1 MAANLSNSLMT
12 EASYGETIGEV
23 SSDKTID
30 SVALYFDSY
39 SSYLALDGT
48 TLRLADD
55 AFADYES
62 QRIYFG
68 DGFSIAM
75 TDQEFYLTLTY
86 SDTTTEDLTFSLSAT
101 DVDETLSLVAVD
113 FSASYYGEK
122 VANIKGLN
130 DASLSAELNSDSSPF
145 AITNNAVYLDS
156 DWHYEAQDNTIKN
169 SAGGYY
175 DAASWSSLTL
185 SVDTWI
191 SDAADASYNF
201 VSDLFTLM
209 AANSQQANLTAL
221 SLQAVNDREF
231 GAALVEIGGD
241 ENSGYIYKLRDSSD
255 VFEISGDR
263 LKLLDNYYLDSNY
276 DILTTGSQYYN
287 LAQFASANIAFEML
301 DAQTNNII
309 ASSYISGATLASVFA
324 DANITKSTDSYVH
337 AKANESQNYTAERV
351 DEYQT
356 VIGQTSWVVPADK
369 VITYSFLGIDA
380 LDSGD
385 NDEFDGLMA
394 TNDAFKDAVQAA
406 FESISNYIDI
416 TFQEVD
422 ELGSVVGDLRL
433 GIVDPDYSTSSLGIE
448 ANAYASPPAQVPE
461 SGTIFFLGD
470 DSDANG
476 ATDFLEATRLQA
488 GEYDYGTIIHEIG
501 HALGLKHPF
510 EALDEEDES
519 EGSENILSVTKDFT
533 HYSVMSYTQ
542 YYDRETEI
550 AYEGANADAK
560 TLMKYDIL
568 ALQDMYGVSATAGAG
583 DSVYAFSD
591 EDLPYQAIFDVLG
604 NDTLDLANIS
614 SELMLDLSGDRM
626 SSIKGEHI
634 WVYTQGDE
642 QDYIDSP
649 FWIIAGSLIE
659 KITLNGGQATVY
671 DSAYDEYFEATSS
684 ATKAITISQ
693 GNDAIKISG
702 SSDDTITLANV
713 DIFWSDA
720 VSAEFSGNAGTG
732 NMDLELT
739 DLTSY
744 LHHTLAVDAGDGQ
757 DQLIGTAGNDALF
770 LQDLVVDPNSFWDG
784 DLTANRIISVETI
797 TLNAGNDFLDMTSH
811 TSSLTGQQ
819 IAISAG
825 DGNDILWLS
834 DADDTVTLGDGN
846 DICIPSLGANNVT
859 LGAGADT
866 IILSAITGSCT
877 LADFNL
883 AEDSI
888 SFYGAATTSILDNI
902 LTFSGDDFAYEIEF
916 SDISPS
922 IDTIQIDFI

>member
-1 MAANLSNSLMT
+1 
-12 EASYGETIGEV
+12 
-23 SSDKTID
+23 
-30 SVALYFDSY
+30 
-39 SSYLALDGT
+39 
-48 TLRLADD
+48 
-55 AFADYES
+55 
-62 QRIYFG
+62 
-68 DGFSIAM
+68 
-75 TDQEFYLTLTY
+75 
-86 SDTTTEDLTFSLSAT
+86 
-101 DVDETLSLVAVD
+101 
-113 FSASYYGEK
+113 
-122 VANIKGLN
+122 
-130 DASLSAELNSDSSPF
+130 
-145 AITNNAVYLDS
+145 
-156 DWHYEAQDNTIKN
+156 
-169 SAGGYY
+169 
-175 DAASWSSLTL
+175 
-185 SVDTWI
+185 
-191 SDAADASYNF
+191 
-201 VSDLFTLM
+201 
-209 AANSQQANLTAL
+209 
-221 SLQAVNDREF
+221 
-231 GAALVEIGGD
+231 
-241 ENSGYIYKLRDSSD
+241 
-255 VFEISGDR
+255 
-263 LKLLDNYYLDSNY
+263 
-276 DILTTGSQYYN
+276 
-287 LAQFASANIAFEML
+287 
-301 DAQTNNII
+301 
-309 ASSYISGATLASVFA
+309 
-324 DANITKSTDSYVH
+324 
-337 AKANESQNYTAERV
+337 
-351 DEYQT
+351 
-356 VIGQTSWVVPADK
+356 
-369 VITYSFLGIDA
+369 
-380 LDSGD
+380 
-385 NDEFDGLMA
+385 
-394 TNDAFKDAVQAA
+394 
-406 FESISNYIDI
+406 
-416 TFQEVD
+416 
-422 ELGSVVGDLRL
+422 
-433 GIVDPDYSTSSLGIE
+433 
-448 ANAYASPPAQVPE
+448 
-461 SGTIFFLGD
+461 
-470 DSDANG
+470 
-476 ATDFLEATRLQA
+476 
-488 GEYDYGTIIHEIG
+488 
-501 HALGLKHPF
+501 
-510 EALDEEDES
+510 
-519 EGSENILSVTKDFT
+519 
-533 HYSVMSYTQ
+533 
-542 YYDRETEI
+542 
-550 AYEGANADAK
+550 
-560 TLMKYDIL
+560 
-568 ALQDMYGVSATAGAG
+568 
-583 DSVYAFSD
+583 
-591 EDLPYQAIFDVLG
+591 
-604 NDTLDLANIS
+604 
-614 SELMLDLSGDRM
+614 MLDLSGDRM